1 MDDRFSDF
9 VDMEKQ
15 NLMEIG
21 NIKNAFRNF
30 DSEIAKAEARL
41 EKITADMARSKK
53 NKLDGL
59 VEARNKELD
68 ALEQWKKKKTE
79 AEKELSKLAVKNAI
93 KNSEEILSMED
104 SIYAKKVLQ
113 EIKINSLK
121 KHYLKE
127 EKDDVK
133 KRLKEEID
141 SENKK
146 LELLLKEESILKKTA
161 DYKKKIESI
170 DKKSNK
176 LKEFGDKKAEKE
188 LEKEKKKLELEQR
201 KESLQERLES
211 DDITKEEYVKEKTAI
226 SREET
231 KLELA
236 EEFKKF
242 RSQMLSSFSNA
253 ITDTIKDVNAHRTK
267 IMARLQGVGGD
278 EYDYASLMNTVSRNL
293 AVSPYITQKAFM
305 EKLDNA
311 VDRGIAY
318 NVEQRAFLSTIAEEI
333 ATTFDAFDSNLLRLI
348 KLQQSDSTAARLGM
362 EAELT
367 KTLNKVFQ
375 DSSYLTDEVYK
386 GVRGALIDSESLMG
400 RGEATEFEYVVQKW
414 LGALYSL
421 GASNDLINQIAQG
434 LNYIGTG
441 NVQALASNSPLQTL
455 FAMSA
460 SRATGVDYADLLVGG
475 LTTEKTNELLKSM
488 VEYLREIAIDNKK
501 NNVVQA
507 AYGNLYNMSLS
518 DMKAITSLTEGDI
531 SSIYT
536 QSMSYDNMNKA
547 LTNQFSSLSKRLS
560 VSQMTQNLIDNFT
573 YTIGSDI
580 AQSAVSQILWEVA
593 DFIGKTTDGL
603 HLPAISVFGNMI
615 DLSSF
620 TVEGILKT
628 GLVGYSTLSQMGN
641 ILSALKTGGFDLGGN
656 VWGYSDTMKRGQI
669 EEFTSGAINT
679 TSGSTYIG
687 SGSSGDIKKSSI
699 AGAVDESSDV
709 EEITSTGNEDD
720 YTIDDWYRAVLKDRT
735 PVPIEISPLTN
746 LGAALEK
753 LSAFLL
759 TANRVTDVNIKK
771 AEISVPTTLDKL
783 DTKFKDEIKNYIK
796 SVYIEMLS
804 SELKDTLIGPTKG
817 MGGATIAKVCD
828 KIMNDKVDV
837 QVKNDGIDTFLSN
850 SYALHF

>member
-1 MDDRFSDF
+1 MDDSFRDLVES
-9 VDMEKQ
+9 EKER
-15 NLMEIG
+15 LSEFKHFKDEM
-21 NIKNAFRNF
+21 RDF
-30 DSEIAKAEARL
+30 DSKIATAEARI
-41 EKITADMARSKK
+41 EKLRDSMARSKK
-53 NKLDGL
+53 SKLSGL
-59 VEARNKELD
+59 TEELNTELENLEKATKAKKE
-68 ALEQWKKKKTE
+68 K
-79 AEKELSKLAVKNAI
+79 EKELHRLAVENASAI
-93 KNSEEILSMED
+93 SDKILSMEETV
-104 SIYAKKVLQ
+104 YAKRYAQ
-113 EIKINSLK
+113 EIKIQKLRED
-121 KHYLKE
+121 YLKST
-127 EKDDVK
+127 
-133 KRLKEEID
+133 KEEEQEAI
-141 SENKK
+141 EKQ
-146 LELLLKEESILKKTA
+146 LETELKILEVRKKEEESVKRTVEHR
-161 DYKKKIESI
+161 KKIESI
-170 DKKSNK
+170 DKKSSK

-201 KESLQERLES
+201 KERLQERLES

-421 GASNDLINQIAQG
+421 GASNDLISQIAQG

-536 QSMSYDNMNKA
+536 QNMSYDNMNKA

-580 AQSAVSQILWEVA
+580 AQNAVSQILWEVA

-603 HLPAISVFGNMI
+603 HLPAISVFGNMV

-641 ILSALKTGGFDLGGN
+641 ILSSLKTSGFDLAN
-656 VWGYSDTMKRGQI
+656 TWGYSDTMKRGQI
-669 EEFTSGAINT
+669 EELTSGAINT

-699 AGAVDESSDV
+699 AGAVEDSADV